1 MVRLCVGIAVLI
13 AAAFGFSPI
22 DPAHAQGSCP
32 LSFDQCLARCNAM
45 GGKGASSG
53 GCATF
58 CTKRP
63 CMRAGAAGGQVGGPG
78 PGAAKGGAP
87 TSNSG
92 APAFKGG
99 EGKQRSADTPA
110 QRGQGEGRS
119 RAQPF
124 VRAGRELLEQGK
136 FHAALGEF
144 DRAVQADPKY
154 LWSYMLRGTAH
165 NRLGQLKPALAD
177 YDKALEIDPRHF
189 PSLIGRAPPIV
200 RWVSSAVLSPI
211 STQRATSTHPLP
223 NPMHSAG

>member
-13 AAAFGFSPI
+13 AAAFGSSPI

-32 LSFDQCLARCNAM
+32 VSFDQCLARCNAM
-45 GGKGASSG
+45 GGKGAKSA

-58 CTKRP
+58 CTRRP

-87 TSNSG
+87 
-92 APAFKGG
+92 AFKRG
-99 EGKQRSADTPA
+99 EGKQRSADAPA
-110 QRGQGEGRS
+110 QRGLGEGRS

-144 DRAVQADPKY
+144 DRA
-154 LWSYMLRGTAH
+154 
-165 NRLGQLKPALAD
+165 
-177 YDKALEIDPRHF
+177 
-189 PSLIGRAPPIV
+189 GRA
-200 RWVSSAVLSPI
+200 R
-211 STQRATSTHPLP
+211 
-223 NPMHSAG
+223 